1 MTSYNMIQKDVH
13 HKEKDLE
20 MNTGKPNVRKI
31 SQLTGFSPAT
41 VSNALNR
48 KRGVNKETA
57 ERIFQVAEELGYSIA
72 GKGIKHIKFV
82 LFRRDGSIIDDNPF
96 HNYLME
102 GVQEEAAKNGLDMI
116 FVRLNYSDPDYR
128 EKVYRLVNDPSSYI
142 LLLGTEME
150 SKDYELFQN
159 CKGPIVILDGWCHQG
174 WFDGVAINNTDSA
187 GRVVNYLRQHG
198 HREIGYIKGRF
209 RIEAFRRREAGFYQ
223 AMLEN
228 GLAINP
234 DWMVTVGTQTETAY
248 QDMMEWLKGRP
259 GSQLPTAFFA
269 DNDLIAFGAMK
280 ALWENDIHIP
290 EDVSLVGFDDLP
302 YCAVSIPPLTTVHV
316 HKHEMGRM
324 AVRQLLRA
332 TEKQNKIHFKMECC
346 TSQIERKSVRTI
358 EESGI

>member
-1 MTSYNMIQKDVH
+1 MN
-13 HKEKDLE
+13 

-41 VSNALNR
+41 VSNALNM

-57 ERIFQVAEELGYSIA
+57 ERILQVAEELGYSIA
-72 GKGIKHIKFV
+72 GKGIRSIKFV

-102 GVQEEAAKNGLDMI
+102 GVQEEASKNGMDTI
-116 FVRLNYSDPDYR
+116 FVRLNHNDLNYR
-128 EKVYRLVNDPSSYI
+128 EEVYRLVNDPNSCI
-142 LLLGTEME
+142 LLLGTELE
-150 SKDYELFQN
+150 SGDYELFRS
-159 CKGPIVILDGWCHQG
+159 CKGPIVILDGWCRQG
-174 WFDGVAINNTDSA
+174 WFDGVAINNADSA
-187 GRVVNYLRQHG
+187 GQVVNYLRQRG

-209 RIEAFRRREAGFYQ
+209 RIEAFLRREIGFRQ

-234 DWMVTVGTQTETAY
+234 DWIVTVGTQTETAY
-248 QDMMEWLKGRP
+248 RDMLEWLRKRS
-259 GSQLPTAFFA
+259 GSRLPTAFFV

-280 ALWENDIHIP
+280 ALWENEIQIP

-316 HKHEMGRM
+316 HKHEMGQM
-324 AVRQLLRA
+324 AVRQLLRMMEQKNQA
-332 TEKQNKIHFKMECC
+332 HYKMECC
-346 TSQIERKSVRTI
+346 TSLIERESVRTI
-358 EESGI
+358 EET